1 MPKTKIIY
9 QANQE
14 VIGKHLQSK
23 EWVMYSGKLII
34 YDRKTNPVI
43 LKLNSEI
50 YDTFIG
56 EFMEE
61 KKRNLKENLFR
72 KYLEELQNGILK
84 MVLSFKIDNTK
95 YLISKWDL
103 YQFRLT
109 VT

>member
-50 YDTFIG
+50 YDAFIG

-61 KKRNLKENLFR
+61 KKEFKGNSVSDVFGKVAKWYF
-72 KYLEELQNGILK
+72 KNGIIFQNWQHKILK
-84 MVLSFKIDNTK
+84 T
-95 YLISKWDL
+95 KWDL
-103 YQFRLT
+103 YQFR
-109 VT
+109 

>member
-23 EWVMYSGKLII
+23 EWVMYSGKLTI

-43 LKLNSEI
+43 LKLNNEI

-61 KKRNLKENLFR
+61 KKEFKGNSVSDVFGKVAKWQSGKMGFKKRDYFSKLTI
-72 KYLEELQNGILK
+72 QNI
-84 MVLSFKIDNTK
+84 
-95 YLISKWDL
+95 
-103 YQFRLT
+103 
-109 VT
+109 